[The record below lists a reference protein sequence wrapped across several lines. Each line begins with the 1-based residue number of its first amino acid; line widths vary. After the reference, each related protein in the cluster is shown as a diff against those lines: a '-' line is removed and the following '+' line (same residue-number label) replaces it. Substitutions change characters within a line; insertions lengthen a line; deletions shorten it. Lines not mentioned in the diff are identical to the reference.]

1 MFVDSSEDSLQ
12 HCTDRSLTEASQAW
26 PSPKTKTVVIPVSKT
41 VGSERLLGEADSDK
55 LLAANSH
62 TTPGATSSND
72 SMTSHTNTSTI
83 VSNCSDNSSNTPNE
97 VKLGHAAIQSKI
109 NDRDLPETETLSKE
123 NAVDLSSEGS
133 KDVVLREEIDLLT
146 FEESDD
152 AKHSDKDVHHL
163 QKEES

>member
-1 MFVDSSEDSLQ
+1 M
-12 HCTDRSLTEASQAW
+12 TEAASQAR

-41 VGSERLLGEADSDK
+41 VGSERLLGEADSNK
-55 LLAANSH
+55 LLSANSH

-72 SMTSHTNTSTI
+72 SVISPTNTSTI
-83 VSNCSDNSSNTPNE
+83 VSDCLDNSSNTPNE
-97 VKLGHAAIQSKI
+97 VKLGHAAIQTKI
-109 NDRDLPETETLSKE
+109 NSRDLPETETLSKE
-123 NAVDLSSEGS
+123 NAVDLSIEGS
-133 KDVVLREEIDLLT
+133 KDVVLGEEIDLLT